1 MIWVCVDEIYKA
13 SIRQLEIRGRDV
25 QIRDREREELSIG
38 QTIKKDFDSNDLSI
52 DMIHDRQDIINMSF
66 GSCSQL
72 YLGGKELK
80 LWQLFYKL

>member
-1 MIWVCVDEIYKA
+1 MIWVCVDDIYKA

-25 QIRDREREELSIG
+25 QIRDRGREELSIG

-52 DMIHDRQDIINMSF
+52 DMIHDRQDIIMSF